1 MERRLEAAEL
11 AHERARSD
19 LAEKDST
26 IRELESAASELGT
39 ARPISAEPADGSD
52 GGGRGKSRGKGGQR
66 SEWLAAEEGYRTE
79 IASLKHEVHQVR
91 IKLRHMTAKKSTREH
106 ELEETVK
113 RLQEELSA
121 EREKAQADA
130 ARKQEEAAAAAS
142 AAAGA
147 EATGAAAQAVTE
159 LQQALGRVQAE
170 LEVEKER
177 AETASKNFES
187 TMNSMART
195 TRFLKGPGVGAD
207 GGACLQDEV
216 IAQHSALEVTR
227 PLRPFTR
234 CQRR

>member
-1 MERRLEAAEL
+1 MAEVFAEL
-11 AHERARSD
+11 DVDSSGYLDEQEVQCAVAMLGFLVEPGSVEVVMAEMDPDGDGKVTQEEFAKWWAANAEQSD
-19 LAEKDST
+19 GAPSGDSIPEGVPGVDAEK
-26 IRELESAASELGT
+26 A
-39 ARPISAEPADGSD
+39 
-52 GGGRGKSRGKGGQR
+52 
-66 SEWLAAEEGYRTE
+66 
-79 IASLKHEVHQVR
+79 
-91 IKLRHMTAKKSTREH
+91 

-147 EATGAAAQAVTE
+147 EATEAAAQAVTE
-159 LQQALGRVQAE
+159 LQQALERVQAE

-195 TRFLKGPGVGAD
+195 TRFRKD
-207 GGACLQDEV
+207 
-216 IAQHSALEVTR
+216 LE
-227 PLRPFTR
+227 
-234 CQRR
+234 